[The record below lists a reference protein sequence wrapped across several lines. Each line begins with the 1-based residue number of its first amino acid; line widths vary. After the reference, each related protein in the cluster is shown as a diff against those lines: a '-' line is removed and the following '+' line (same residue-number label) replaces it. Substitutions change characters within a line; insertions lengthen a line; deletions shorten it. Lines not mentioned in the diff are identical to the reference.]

1 MKLGI
6 IGYGNIGRI
15 VAQAIHE
22 EQAGDTT
29 LAAVLDVYE
38 TAPFTGDAHAPP
50 YYRDLASF
58 LAADLDLVV
67 ETASQSVLKQVAY
80 TILDHNLDLIA
91 LSIGALVDHPFYI
104 QLHELARQRGRHVY
118 IPSGAI
124 GGLDALSA
132 AAAGGLDSVVLTT
145 TKPARSLAVVGLALD
160 LATLTEP
167 TCIYEGP
174 AAEAVQHFPQ
184 NVNVA
189 AALSLV
195 GMGFVQ
201 TRVRIIADPGATM
214 NRHQVEARGR
224 FGQMTLDLDLLP
236 SPDNPKSS
244 YLAALSVV
252 ALLRR
257 LSAPIRIGT

>member
-132 AAAGGLDSVVLTT
+132 AAAGVRRGRGSVRGAPDDPLHQLRDHQRRHGCVL
-145 TKPARSLAVVGLALD
+145 R
-160 LATLTEP
+160 
-167 TCIYEGP
+167 
-174 AAEAVQHFPQ
+174 
-184 NVNVA
+184 
-189 AALSLV
+189 
-195 GMGFVQ
+195 
-201 TRVRIIADPGATM
+201 RVRPVPGVRRRA
-214 NRHQVEARGR
+214 HRG
-224 FGQMTLDLDLLP
+224 
-236 SPDNPKSS
+236 
-244 YLAALSVV
+244 
-252 ALLRR
+252 
-257 LSAPIRIGT
+257 